1 MGELVQFNAYLAQ
14 LTWPILG
21 LGWVMALYQRG
32 LTSLRRLF
40 ELLDEKPAI
49 RDEDPLPLA
58 LEDLSGRCALRG
70 WGSSGTGAGSLGASP
85 SRSPKG

>member
-49 RDEDPLPLA
+49 RDEDPCP
-58 LEDLSGRCALRG
+58 SPSRTSPGRCALRG
-70 WGSSGTGAGSLGASP
+70 GAQAGRALAP
-85 SRSPKG
+85 

>member
-49 RDEDPLPLA
+49 RDEDPCP
-58 LEDLSGRCALRG
+58 SPSRTSPGRCALRG